1 MTSKG
6 LCHAIVSDYHH
17 VAKELNRPPSQ
28 NEYLLKGIY
37 SKKNIES
44 AFGGWT
50 QLIQAAGYQISA
62 PKKLDKEEIRK
73 RDYLKLVSEIDKK
86 KKEIEPPPI
95 GRNIIG
101 LGDLHAPWMH
111 PQAIDFISAVVKKYG
126 YDLAFC
132 TGDETDGSAISFHG
146 SNPDMPSPG
155 YEFKMAIEQLKP
167 LYKLFPKLLLA
178 SSNHGDLLA
187 RKMKHHGLP
196 MRALRSMNEIL
207 ECPNGW
213 KWSLE
218 HTIQMS
224 NGKKFLLHHSYSAN
238 VLSASQHRGI
248 SCVFGHHHSSMSI
261 QYWQNYDDLY
271 FAAFAGC
278 LVDTASLAMAYAKNS
293 MKRPILGLLR
303 IEDGIPHIIPMIID
317 RGNQWTGKI

>member
-1 MTSKG
+1 MSKK
-6 LCHAIVSDYHH
+6 LAHAIVSDYLHIS
-17 VAKELNRPPSQ
+17 KEIGRPPSQ
-28 NEYLLKGIY
+28 EYYLQHGIY
-37 SKKNIES
+37 SKRNIDS

-50 QLIQAAGYQISA
+50 QLIQAAGYQMPS

-73 RDYLKLVSEIDKK
+73 TSYLKLVSEIESKK
-86 KKEIEPPPI
+86 KDVEPPPI

-111 PQAIDFISAVVKKYG
+111 PQAVDFITAVVKKYG

-132 TGDETDGSAISFHG
+132 TGDETDGNAISFHG
-146 SNPDMPSPG
+146 FNPELPSAG
-155 YEFKMAIEQLKP
+155 HELTLAIEQLKP

-207 ECPNGW
+207 ECPAGW
-213 KWSLE
+213 KWDFE
-218 HTIQMS
+218 HIIQMN

-238 VLSASQHRGI
+238 ILAASQQRGI

-261 QYWQNYDDLY
+261 QYWQNYDDLF

-278 LVDTASLAMAYAKNS
+278 LVDPISLAMAYAKNS
-293 MKRPILGLLR
+293 MKRPVLGLLR
-303 IEDGIPHIIPMIID
+303 IEDGIPHIIPMITD